1 MEDTAESTRVSKERK
16 KIAEEIESLFKKLY
30 AGQSAYSIGQFHKE
44 EFFLRT
50 EYALVVLAKDNTIR
64 ISFSDRTK
72 PSFAALISLLLEEI
86 KGTDLIVCE
95 DYATDEY
102 GSMIC
107 DETNG
112 SSTGVIVW
120 DQKERYFTMLRD
132 KVEHVVIRKTR
143 KTKEG
148 DV

>member
-1 MEDTAESTRVSKERK
+1 MDDTSEPTKVSKEQK
-16 KIAEEIESLFKKLY
+16 KIADEIESLFKKFY
-30 AGQSAYSIGQFHKE
+30 AGESAYSIGQFYNE

-50 EYALVVLAKDNTIR
+50 EYALVVLTTKNEIR
-64 ISFSDRTK
+64 VSFSDRTR

-86 KGTDLIVCE
+86 KGTNLIVCE

-132 KVEHVVIRKTR
+132 KVEHIVIRKT
-143 KTKEG
+143 KSP
-148 DV
+148 

>member
-1 MEDTAESTRVSKERK
+1 MEDASESTRISKERK
-16 KIAEEIESLFKKLY
+16 KIAEEIESLFKKLC
-30 AGQSAYSIGQFHKE
+30 AGESAYSIGQFHKE
-44 EFFLRT
+44 EYFLRT
-50 EYALVVLAKDNTIR
+50 EYALVVLTKNNEIR
-64 ISFSDRTK
+64 VSFSDRTQ

-86 KGTDLIVCE
+86 KGTNLIICE
-95 DYATDEY
+95 DYATDEH

-132 KVEHVVIRKTR
+132 KVEHFVIRKKR
-143 KTKEG
+143 KA
-148 DV
+148 

>member
-1 MEDTAESTRVSKERK
+1 MEETSESTKVSKEQK

-30 AGQSAYSIGQFHKE
+30 AGESAYSIGQFHKG

-50 EYALVVLAKDNTIR
+50 EYALVVLTNNNEIR
-64 ISFSDRTK
+64 ISFSDRTR

-86 KGTDLIVCE
+86 KGTNLIVCE

-120 DQKERYFTMLRD
+120 DQKERYFIMLRD
-132 KVEHVVIRKTR
+132 KVEHIVIRKTKR
-143 KTKEG
+143 T
-148 DV
+148 